1 MKIEDALTT
10 LRIVL
15 VPVIIALI
23 YLNRLTAAFIVYI
36 IAALT
41 DAVDG
46 FFARRNKKP
55 ADSKEVFDAMADSSL
70 EIILFL
76 AATIV
81 IIAALMG
88 FISLKK
94 KRISIPHLTSGKIM
108 ALVVHPLVL
117 AYIIRWEYRKVL
129 FIAAIAVG
137 VYAFVDYAVY
147 SLKQKTL

>member
-1 MKIEDALTT
+1 MFL
-10 LRIVL
+10 L
-15 VPVIIALI
+15 LI

-55 ADSKEVFDAMADSSL
+55 ADSKEVFDAMADFILVYSVGFAIAIMISSL